1 MPVTKGFNPSADTV
15 RVDFEGGFITYNPA
29 TNAVDINTN

>member
-1 MPVTKGFNPSADTV
+1 MPVTQQFNPTADTV
-15 RVDFEGGFITYNPA
+15 RVDFEGGFITYNPS